1 MLNKLIC
8 LEGKISLNC
17 IITAKF
23 MWNQISKTASQDYW
37 HTCFIHLPRFWAT
50 SPQPKQKTP
59 KKSWIAIFQ
68 SAKSSIV
75 QFLPINQK
83 TNLHKS
89 TFLFCFLNQC
99 LVALSCKV
107 TREGGQ
113 RRGSTLNLNKYIFK
127 ITYISTW
134 KHEIHLLAT
143 WEIANLKIEF
153 LK

>member
-8 LEGKISLNC
+8 LEEKISWNC
-17 IITAKF
+17 IVTAKF
-23 MWNQISKTASQDYW
+23 MWNQNSKTASQDYW
-37 HTCFIHLPRFWAT
+37 HTCFIRLPRFWAT

-99 LVALSCKV
+99 LVALSCRQWIALWDRDLK
-107 TREGGQ
+107 RS
-113 RRGSTLNLNKYIFK
+113 GSKSHFWGLGSELDPKF
-127 ITYISTW
+127 S
-134 KHEIHLLAT
+134 
-143 WEIANLKIEF
+143 
-153 LK
+153 